1 MSSGSV
7 HHDTFVIE
15 RTFPSP
21 PSKVFRALTDPV
33 AKAQWFLPPGGW
45 ESSGYRFDCRVGGS
59 EHLES
64 RPPGEVP
71 HVYDAVY
78 HDVLPDRRVIF
89 SYDMRLG
96 EQHLSVSLTTIEL
109 VPVAGGTRMAFTE
122 QGAFLDGDP
131 GGVASRVEGTHSL
144 LDNLGRALVGAEAPA
159 AG

>member
-1 MSSGSV
+1 MNSQSV

-21 PSKVFRALTDPV
+21 PSKIFRALTDPV
-33 AKAQWFLPPGGW
+33 AKAQWFLPPGDW

-64 RPPGEVP
+64 LPPGEEP
-71 HVYDAVY
+71 HVYDAFY
-78 HDVLPDRRVIF
+78 HDVLPNRRVIF
-89 SYDMRLG
+89 SYDMHLG
-96 EQHLSVSLTTIEL
+96 ERHLSVSLTTIEL

-131 GGVASRVEGTHSL
+131 GAAASRLEGTQLL
-144 LDNLGRALVGAEAPA
+144 LDNLGRALEDAEAPA
-159 AG
+159 AS